1 MYDYKQL
8 NSDTLSHLAM
18 RVGALALDSADAD
31 RAACMRELE
40 RIKRALASRASEDD
54 AEDYER
60 PVNPERAGV
69 EMLADHMLTFLRAVS
84 SDTTIEGILRSMAI
98 DDEMHDRAAMR
109 QWDALKAQA

>member
-1 MYDYKQL
+1 MYDYEQL
-8 NSDTLSHLAM
+8 SSDTLSHLAM
-18 RVGALALDSADAD
+18 RVGALALDTADAD

-40 RIKRALASRASEDD
+40 GIELVLRSRASEDD

-60 PVNPERAGV
+60 PMNPERAGV
-69 EMLADHMLTFLRAVS
+69 EMLGDHMLTYLRAVS
-84 SDTTIEGILRSMAI
+84 SDTTIEGTLRSMAI